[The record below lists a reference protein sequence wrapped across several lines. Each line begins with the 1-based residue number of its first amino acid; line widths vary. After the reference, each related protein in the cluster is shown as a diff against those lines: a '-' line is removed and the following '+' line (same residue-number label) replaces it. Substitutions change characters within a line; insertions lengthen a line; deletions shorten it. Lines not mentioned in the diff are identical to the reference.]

1 MSRTYKTEG
10 FILKQRPFGEAD
22 RLLTVYSKHY
32 GKIRCLAKGVRR
44 LKSRKAGSLE
54 LFSLS
59 NLFFAKGKN
68 LDLITE
74 AVLVNNFSSWRQDLA
89 RVGVAFY
96 FVELVD
102 KLSAEEQPN
111 KQVFDLLEKSFLR
124 LKEANLASLVQE
136 FERELLASLGFGVPG
151 NHRQAG
157 SLRDYIEEVIE
168 RPIDTPR
175 IVRQLF

>member
-1 MSRTYKTEG
+1 MFRTYKTES
-10 FILKQRPFGEAD
+10 FILRQRPFGETD

-32 GKIRCLAKGVRR
+32 GKIHCLAKGVRR
-44 LKSRKAGSLE
+44 LKSRKAGALE
-54 LFSLS
+54 LFNLS

-74 AVLVNNFSSWRQDLA
+74 AVLVNNFSSWRRNLA

-102 KLSAEEQPN
+102 KLNAEEQPN
-111 KQVFDLLEKSFLR
+111 RQVFDLLEESFSR
-124 LKEANLASLVQE
+124 LKDEKLASLVQE
-136 FERELLASLGFGVPG
+136 FEKELLIVLGFGVPE
-151 NHRQAG
+151 NRHRPG

-168 RPIDTPR
+168 RPINTPR
-175 IVRQLF
+175 IVKQLF

>member
-1 MSRTYKTEG
+1 MHRTYKTEG

-32 GKIRCLAKGVRR
+32 GKICCLAKGVRR

-59 NLFFAKGKN
+59 NLFFARGRN

-74 AVLVNNFSSWRQDLA
+74 AVLVNNFSSWRQNLA

-96 FVELVD
+96 FAELVD
-102 KLSAEEQPN
+102 KLNAEEQPN
-111 KQVFDLLEKSFLR
+111 RQVFGLIEESFAR
-124 LKEANLASLVQE
+124 LKDEKLALLVQE
-136 FERELLASLGFGVPG
+136 FEKRLLTDLGFGVPE
-151 NHRQAG
+151 NRNRSR

-168 RPIDTPR
+168 KPINTPR

>member
-1 MSRTYKTEG
+1 MSRTYKTEC
-10 FILKQRPFGEAD
+10 FILRQRPFGETD

-32 GKIRCLAKGVRR
+32 GKIHCLAKGVRR
-44 LKSRKAGSLE
+44 LKSRKAGALE

-74 AVLVNNFSSWRQDLA
+74 AVLVNNFSFWRQNLA

-102 KLSAEEQPN
+102 KLNAEEQPN
-111 KQVFDLLEKSFLR
+111 RQVFDLLEKNFLR
-124 LKEANLASLVQE
+124 LKDEKLTSLVQE
-136 FERELLASLGFGVPG
+136 FEKGLLTVLGFGVPE
-151 NHRQAG
+151 NRHRSG

-168 RPIDTPR
+168 RPINTPR
-175 IVRQLF
+175 IVKQLF